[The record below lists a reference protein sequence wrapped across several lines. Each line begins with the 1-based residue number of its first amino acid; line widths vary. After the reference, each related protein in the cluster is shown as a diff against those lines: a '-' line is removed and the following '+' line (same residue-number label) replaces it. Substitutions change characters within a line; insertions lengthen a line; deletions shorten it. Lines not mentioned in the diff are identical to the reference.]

1 MPVVLAVALGGALGA
16 SARYGADRLIS
27 THSTFPWS
35 TFVVNIVGCFLIG
48 VCSNELADSP
58 DWLRTGAI
66 VGVIGG
72 FTTFS
77 TFAAEIVALDERE
90 QVLRAVGYAVGSV
103 VLGVTAVLGG
113 LHLGRSLAR

>member
-35 TFVVNIVGCFLIG
+35 TFVVNVVGCFFIG
-48 VCSNELADSP
+48 VCSQELGDAP
-58 DWLRTGAI
+58 EWARIGII
-66 VGVIGG
+66 VGLIGG

-77 TFAAEIVALDERE
+77 TFAYQALENHAAIATVYVAASVALGIA
-90 QVLRAVGYAVGSV
+90 AVA
-103 VLGVTAVLGG
+103 
-113 LHLGRSLAR
+113 LGRAL